1 MAARMRHEEL
11 ERQVFIANGIAQGLA
26 EEKRDLRKDHW
37 SETRKIKRDFETEA
51 RKMKQDFETETQ
63 SIKQNFEIELERLRG
78 ENREC
83 LLMATYDSEKATRES
98 FALKDEVATLRARLI
113 AKEDEYAK
121 EDTAGTVPLGAS
133 KPPLSNE
140 GLQAEN
146 TRLKAEVDKLTTSG
160 KLMGKNLQ
168 EAQRMVGVYE
178 VRIPKM
184 RDRTKA
190 LRENAESLGRDVASY
205 RDSFKKMSGMRKDFT
220 EAQAAIYLDAQK
232 STENAQLLQRDY
244 EERLER
250 EMNGLST
257 TLALLQSR
265 VSSARKTKDHGLQA
279 TSAARAKSEA
289 KWSDIRSRIDRS
301 YNDSVHMARKILEE
315 QPTTVLTPLEKP
327 SNRT

>member
-1 MAARMRHEEL
+1 MRHEEL

-26 EEKRDLRKDHW
+26 EEKRDLRKDHE

-51 RKMKQDFETETQ
+51 RKMKQDLETKARKIKQDFETETQ

-98 FALKDEVATLRARLI
+98 FALKDEVATLRAQLI

-121 EDTAGTVPLGAS
+121 KDTTGTIPLGAS

-146 TRLKAEVDKLTTSG
+146 TRLMAEVDKLTTSG

-168 EAQRMVGVYE
+168 EALRMVGVYE
-178 VRIPKM
+178 ERIPKM

-220 EAQAAIYLDAQK
+220 EAQAAIYLDAQR
-232 STENAQLLQRDY
+232 STENARLLQRDY
-244 EERLER
+244 E
-250 EMNGLST
+250 
-257 TLALLQSR
+257 
-265 VSSARKTKDHGLQA
+265 
-279 TSAARAKSEA
+279 
-289 KWSDIRSRIDRS
+289 
-301 YNDSVHMARKILEE
+301 
-315 QPTTVLTPLEKP
+315 
-327 SNRT
+327 